1 MNEKCA
7 RWGWTI
13 LAILTLMLGAWFPLA
28 QFHTDF
34 DGHAKAATAPMI
46 RAMPVEEVKGM
57 AYGPFREGQSPEQG
71 IYPTLSEVRQDMPLL
86 KLVSNSI
93 RTYGCRHLEPVITA
107 TREIS
112 LPLTLGTW
120 LSGNPEPDSTEIAC
134 GVDQAQANPHIAS
147 IVVGNE
153 SILAGWL
160 TVTQVCTYTRQVRES
175 TGLPVT
181 TAEPWHIWIDHPNL
195 VTCVDYLLIHIH
207 PYWECQP
214 IENAVAFV
222 QEKYEQVSTLYP
234 DKEVMIG
241 ETGWPTAGT
250 GREAHCGPMPAL
262 SLEQQSQFAA
272 DFLDWAEQEGVSF
285 YYFEAFDEPWKCEG
299 GRPEVECHWGIYNTD
314 RTPKVAR
321 DHFLLHRSYLP
332 IVESHYSPT
341 LIPDLFADKPWG

>member
-1 MNEKCA
+1 MNKKVR
-7 RWGWTI
+7 RWGLVALALLI
-13 LAILTLMLGAWFPLA
+13 LVLGSRHSRPRFHAASNFGGQDRAVLT
-28 QFHTDF
+28 
-34 DGHAKAATAPMI
+34 ATWA
-46 RAMPVEEVKGM
+46 AMPTEHLEGM

-71 IYPTLSEVRQDMPLL
+71 TYPTLSEVRQDMPLL
-86 KLVSNSI
+86 KLVSNGI
-93 RTYGCRHLEPVITA
+93 RTYGCQHLETVITA

-112 LPLTLGTW
+112 LPLTLGVW
-120 LSGNPEPDSTEIAC
+120 LSGNPEQDSAEIAC
-134 GVDQAQANPHIAS
+134 AVNQVQANPHIAS

-153 SILAGWL
+153 SILAGQL
-160 TVTQVCTYTRQVRES
+160 TVTQVCTYTQQVRES

-181 TAEPWHIWIDHPNL
+181 TAEPWHIWANHSDL
-195 VTCVDYLLIHIH
+195 TACVDYLLIHIH

-214 IENAVAFV
+214 SENAATFV
-222 QEKYEQVSTLYP
+222 QEKYEQVSTQYP
-234 DKEVMIG
+234 DKAVVIG

-272 DFLDWAEQEGVSF
+272 DFLEWAEQEEVDF

-314 RTPKVAR
+314 RMPKAAR

-332 IVESHYSPT
+332 VVESHYSRRR
-341 LIPDLFADKPWG
+341 LW